1 MFNLII
7 FYFQVLDLYQQPNQS
22 GTESPP
28 QLPASKASPP
38 TTKRIPS
45 SPLIKKSPNTAP
57 NAVPTQTQVTPK
69 PANPP
74 AVVATA
80 TAAQVNESALD
91 NQPIPKLITTNEN
104 VHYSYASSYGAL
116 YAQQPYHN
124 VTTNQMAPATAIHPP
139 VVQNNLYPTPNQY
152 TQPTMPPTIQ
162 TSNLQQFPQTNPAA
176 AYYQPPPPPSGPR
189 NYYHGPT

>member
-1 MFNLII
+1 MNSYTQII
-7 FYFQVLDLYQQPNQS
+7 TRFQVLDLYQQPNPA
-22 GTESPP
+22 GGESPP

-45 SPLIKKSPNTAP
+45 SPLIKKSPNAAP
-57 NAVPTQTQVTPK
+57 SQTQVNAK
-69 PANPP
+69 PAAANPAP
-74 AVVATA
+74 VPVQA
-80 TAAQVNESALD
+80 NESSLD

-116 YAQQPYHN
+116 YGQQQQQQQYHN
-124 VTTNQMAPATAIHPP
+124 VTTGQMVTTTTIHTP

-152 TQPTMPPTIQ
+152 TQSTMPPTIQ
-162 TSNLQQFPQTNPAA
+162 TANLQQFPQTNPAA
-176 AYYQPPPPPSGPR
+176 AYYQPPPPPSAPR